1 MRWRVTLLDNRE
13 KEWNLPTNATGQD
26 LFDEVCEC
34 LNLLERDYYGLAIWD
49 SQHTKTWLDV
59 SRQIIRQVSGFVFS
73 VKFYPPD
80 PTKITEDIT
89 RYLLCLQLRK
99 EILTGRLP
107 CPSDTLPVLGSFIL
121 QSEFGQYDPDLLGDA
136 YIRGLYLAPNQKS
149 EDLQR
154 MKELHQTY
162 GSMSAAQAD
171 FLFLQNVKQ
180 LRMYGTDLHPA
191 KDSDG
196 EDVLL
201 GVCSAGV
208 VVYKEDEIENKFMWP
223 RVLKLSY
230 RRARF
235 LIKTRPLQG
244 DEWTTVFTLSSFR
257 ACKRLWKVCVE
268 HHGFFRCRF
277 RFHGHTEAESL
288 RASADVTRPAPLFS
302 RRARPNT
309 GTVSVCD
316 VCYLLKFAFAV
327 GTVVTAGLE
336 STYVPETEKDHSSLD
351 YEHLMPDDQKGP
363 FVFQNFD
370 VTQDV
375 VLQHHASIRELKR
388 IFMEAVPEPQPSEW
402 EQHLSIHTSF
412 HLEMEFIPYIH
423 CRSKV
428 WTPQLCAS
436 CGDPNWSKFKESN
449 TRNIFH
455 ICCMRRKGSLMKLNS
470 FFFYLHGCFVQYRH
484 H

>member
-268 HHGFFRCRF
+268 HHGFFRLSTAEPSRLNFLPWSKF

-309 GTVSVCD
+309 GTVSVC
-316 VCYLLKFAFAV
+316 VSPVHNTSHCSISVSNRLKKRFCTSRSGNTHTHTHTHTHRHPKV
-327 GTVVTAGLE
+327 KGENIYVRHSMLMLE
-336 STYVPETEKDHSSLD
+336 VL
-351 YEHLMPDDQKGP
+351 
-363 FVFQNFD
+363 
-370 VTQDV
+370 DV

-412 HLEMEFIPYIH
+412 HLEMELD
-423 CRSKV
+423 SKEEV
-428 WTPQLCAS
+428 I
-436 CGDPNWSKFKESN
+436 
-449 TRNIFH
+449 R
-455 ICCMRRKGSLMKLNS
+455 
-470 FFFYLHGCFVQYRH
+470 
-484 H
+484 